1 MQDRTFTIGISL
13 DDPRVCRD
21 ELQISLARLED
32 GQRALQAAQAN
43 LYELA
48 SQTPTPSKVIASYL
62 LGVQQA
68 IDVQSVLRCIRN
80 ILRILESRNK
90 AGEGNTQLLKAEAD
104 FKEAFPEA
112 WNLRDIL
119 EHLPEY
125 VAGKGNLQKNKEMP
139 TDSNVPNLAYS
150 SVTDALSEITL
161 LFNFERQKLEV
172 KAAARKAIE
181 IAGLLGPDGISQE
194 PS

>member
-1 MQDRTFTIGISL
+1 
-13 DDPRVCRD
+13 
-21 ELQISLARLED
+21 
-32 GQRALQAAQAN
+32 
-43 LYELA
+43 
-48 SQTPTPSKVIASYL
+48 